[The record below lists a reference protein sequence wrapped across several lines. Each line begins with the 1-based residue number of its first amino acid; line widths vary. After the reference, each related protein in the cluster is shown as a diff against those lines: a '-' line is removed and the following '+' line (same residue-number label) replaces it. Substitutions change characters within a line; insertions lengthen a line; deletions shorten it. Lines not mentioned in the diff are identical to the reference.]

1 MQIKIY
7 CDLYVSECWQEKKEK
22 IIKKLRQNRLQ
33 PQVYVIALSQG
44 KQNHLE
50 FFSSMLLKQH
60 VYKNTGLFVVGIAAG
75 YDEALSITE
84 EIADHVYRE
93 TAGAD
98 IRRFVL
104 ERQQEFEKAGR

>member
-1 MQIKIY
+1 M
-7 CDLYVSECWQEKKEK
+7 
-22 IIKKLRQNRLQ
+22 
-33 PQVYVIALSQG
+33 
-44 KQNHLE
+44 
-50 FFSSMLLKQH
+50 
-60 VYKNTGLFVVGIAAG
+60 GIAAG

-93 TAGAD
+93 TGGAD

>member
-1 MQIKIY
+1 MQVKIY

-44 KQNHLE
+44 EQNHLE
-50 FFSSMLLKQH
+50 FFSSMLLKQR
-60 VYKNTGLFVVGIAAG
+60 VYKNTGLFVVGIASG
-75 YDEALSITE
+75 YDEALSITA

-93 TAGAD
+93 TGGAD
-98 IRRFVL
+98 IRRFIL
-104 ERQQEFEKAGR
+104 DRQKEYEKAGR